1 MSASTLD
8 EVMAAVEGLRG
19 EVHAMRA
26 ELDVLQAAV
35 AALEGRQAALD
46 AAKDA
51 EVSPETLVMLAA
63 AVTSYL
69 GKRVRIRSARQ
80 VAPGQ
85 EGGPTWAR
93 HGRAAI
99 QTSHQLHRGP

>member
-1 MSASTLD
+1 MSASILE
-8 EVMAAVEGLRG
+8 EVMAALENLRG
-19 EVHAMRA
+19 EMQAMRA
-26 ELDVLQAAV
+26 ELD
-35 AALEGRQAALD
+35 ALKARQD
-46 AAKDA
+46 AEARDEDA

-80 VAPGQ
+80 VTSGQ
-85 EGGPTWAR
+85 EGAPAWAR

-99 QTSHQLHRGP
+99 QTSHRLHRGS

>member
-8 EVMAAVEGLRG
+8 EVMAAVESLRG
-19 EVHAMRA
+19 EMHAMRA
-26 ELDVLQAAV
+26 ELDALKANM
-35 AALEGRQAALD
+35 AALETRQAED
-46 AAKDA
+46 ARDQEA
-51 EVSPETLVMLAA
+51 EVSPDTLVMLAA

-80 VAPGQ
+80 VSPGQ
-85 EGGPTWAR
+85 EGAPAWAR

-99 QTSHQLHRGP
+99 QTSHRLHRGQ

>member
-8 EVMAAVEGLRG
+8 EVMTAVESLRG
-19 EVHAMRA
+19 EMHAMRA
-26 ELDVLQAAV
+26 ELDALKADM
-35 AALEGRQAALD
+35 AALEAQGAAGARD
-46 AAKDA
+46 QDA
-51 EVSPETLVMLAA
+51 EVGPETLVMLAA

-80 VAPGQ
+80 VTSGQ
-85 EGGPTWAR
+85 EGAPAWAR

-99 QTSHQLHRGP
+99 QTSHRLHRGQ

>member
-8 EVMAAVEGLRG
+8 EVMAAVERLRG
-19 EVHAMRA
+19 ETHAMRA
-26 ELDVLQAAV
+26 ELDALKANM
-35 AALEGRQAALD
+35 AALEARQAENARD
-46 AAKDA
+46 Q
-51 EVSPETLVMLAA
+51 EVEVGPDTLVMLAA

-80 VAPGQ
+80 VTPGREGAPA
-85 EGGPTWAR
+85 WAR

-99 QTSHQLHRGP
+99 QTSHRLHRGQ